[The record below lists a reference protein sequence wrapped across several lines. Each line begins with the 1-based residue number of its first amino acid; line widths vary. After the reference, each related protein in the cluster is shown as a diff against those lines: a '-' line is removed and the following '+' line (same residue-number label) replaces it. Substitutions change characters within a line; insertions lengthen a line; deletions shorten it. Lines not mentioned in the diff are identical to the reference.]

1 VRLRRAWGGRWSVV
15 ASHPRCWSASRGMIG
30 MQGANMAAE
39 QRVLPGALA
48 VAAGTFGVVS
58 LVLTWAWEPSVR
70 IEPPGPLAPLVLSA
84 RVIGALGLVDAV
96 LVLVVTDRWART
108 ICTTAAFFCG
118 AVALHIWVPLA
129 SGRLWAVPGGFAI
142 AALVTPLTACG
153 AWLLWAPARTR
164 RVRWRHAALGLLLL
178 IVIAPLTYVSVSA
191 VAARPY
197 EAMLRRNR
205 PMTRRMP
212 Q

>member
-15 ASHPRCWSASRGMIG
+15 ASHPRCWCVSRGMIG
-30 MQGANMAAE
+30 MQGASMAAE

-58 LVLTWAWEPSVR
+58 LVPTWAGEPSVY
-70 IEPPGPLAPLVLSA
+70 IEPPGPPAPLVVSA
-84 RVIGALGLVDAV
+84 QVIGVLGVADAV
-96 LVLVVTDRWART
+96 LVLLVANHWART

-118 AVALHIWVPLA
+118 AAALHIWIPLA